1 VSSPAVPGE
10 EPSARTVFIVAGE
23 ASGDLHAANF
33 ARELLKLD
41 PGLQLRGMGGDSMR
55 AAGVDIQIDAANLA
69 VIGLIEVLAKYK
81 LIKAALEQLKQ
92 TIERERPDLLV
103 LVDYQEFNQ
112 KLAAFAKSIGIK
124 VLFYIGPQ
132 VWAWRPKRVYKMKR
146 IVDQMAVILPFE
158 VELYREAGVPVEFT
172 GNPLVDEVVP
182 DKTPQQAREVL
193 ALPQATTIG
202 LFPGS
207 RSGEIKRLLALLIEI
222 ATRLKN
228 ADPQRQFVLPQAGMI
243 GDHDIE
249 PFRARLEELGVN
261 IIKGK
266 VYDVMQACDVII
278 TASGTA
284 TLEIA
289 LMGIPMAIV
298 YRVSPL
304 TYVIGKLLV
313 RVEHIGLVNI
323 VAGSEIVRE
332 FLQQEA
338 KPKAVAREIERIL
351 TDSDYNS
358 RMRAALAQTR
368 EKLGGKGGSAN
379 IARLALKMLDN
390 S

>member
-1 VSSPAVPGE
+1 L
-10 EPSARTVFIVAGE
+10 SARTIFIVAGE

-41 PGLQLRGMGGDSMR
+41 PELRLRGMGGDSMR
-55 AAGVDIQIDAANLA
+55 AAGVDILIDAADLA

-81 LIKAALEQLKQ
+81 QIKAALEQLKQ
-92 TIERERPDLLV
+92 TIEQERPDLLV

-112 KLAAFAKSIGIK
+112 KLAAYAKSIGIK

-182 DKTPQQAREVL
+182 SKTPQQAREAL
-193 ALPQATTIG
+193 GLPQQTTIG

-207 RSGEIKRLLALLIEI
+207 RSGEIKRLLALIIEI
-222 ATRLKN
+222 ATRLRN
-228 ADPQRQFVLPQAGMI
+228 ADSQRRFVLPQAGMI
-243 GDHDIE
+243 GDHDID
-249 PFRARLEELGVN
+249 PYRAQLDALGVN

-266 VYDVMQACDVII
+266 VYDVMQACDAII

-304 TYVIGKLLV
+304 TYVIGKLMV
-313 RVEHIGLVNI
+313 RVKHIGLVNI
-323 VAGSEIVRE
+323 VAGREIVRE

-351 TDSDYNS
+351 TDSDYNKA
-358 RMRAALAQTR
+358 MRAALAQTR
-368 EKLGGKGGSAN
+368 DRLGGKGGSVN
-379 IARLALKMLDN
+379 IARLALKLLDN
-390 S
+390 E